1 MSGSDRAPLAIV
13 GAGLGGLALALALQ
27 RAGANAVLFERA
39 SELNE
44 VGAGIQMGPNVM
56 RRLQSWGLGGAL
68 QSRVARPRG
77 LNARDARQ
85 GDVLATMPFDASFE
99 QRFGAPY
106 ATIHRADLQSV
117 LLQAVQSGGQTDLR
131 LNTTACALQFQDDG
145 LTLKFN
151 PITKTEPETWSGDA
165 LVGADGLWSQIRQQH
180 WGDGQPLPTGHL
192 AYRALAPQSLL
203 PERLRSQDVT
213 VWMGEH
219 LHLVTYP
226 VRGGEWLNLVLLVQA
241 HRPLADPVPGWDQVR
256 SPDELAADLRHAMR
270 GCCSAVRDV
279 VGLIEN
285 WRMWPLYARG
295 IVSSP
300 VQMARGRV
308 ALLGDA
314 AHPMLPYLAQGA
326 GMAIEDADCLARHW
340 ASSALSSEQ
349 RLAAYAQERW
359 ERNARV
365 QNRSRRNGAVFHAT
379 GVVRWGRNLSLRLLG
394 SALLDQPWLYAG

>member
-1 MSGSDRAPLAIV
+1 MSDTHQAPLAIV
-13 GAGLGGLALALALQ
+13 GAGLGGLSLALALE
-27 RAGANAVLFERA
+27 RAGAGAVLFERA
-39 SELNE
+39 PELTE

-56 RRLQSWGLGGAL
+56 RRLQSWGLWEAL
-68 QSRVARPRG
+68 HSRMARPRA
-77 LNARDARQ
+77 LNARDASQ
-85 GDVLATMPFDASFE
+85 GNLLATMPFDASFE

-117 LLQAVQSGGQTDLR
+117 LLQAVLAGGQTELR
-131 LNTTACALQFQDDG
+131 LNAMVTSVQSHDEGVALQFKP
-145 LTLKFN
+145 LT
-151 PITKTEPETWSGDA
+151 PSEPAAWSGEA

-192 AYRALAPQSLL
+192 AYRALVPQSLL

-241 HRPLADPVPGWDQVR
+241 QRPLDHPVPGWDQTR
-256 SPDELAADLRHAMR
+256 TPDEMATDIRHALR
-270 GCCSAVRDV
+270 GCCSEVREV

-285 WRMWPLYARG
+285 WRMWPLYARAT
-295 IVSSP
+295 VSSP
-300 VQMARGRV
+300 GHMARGRV

-326 GMAIEDADCLARHW
+326 GMAIEDAECLARHW
-340 ASSALSSEQ
+340 TSPAGSCEQ
-349 RLAAYAQERW
+349 RLIAYAQERW
-359 ERNARV
+359 QRNARV
-365 QNRSRRNGAVFHAT
+365 QARSRRNGAVFHAT

-394 SALLDQPWLYAG
+394 STLLDQPWLYAG